1 MSVTYRLI
9 TEVTLGPKPMILKLQ
24 TTLDLRNPVFSFL
37 NRVIFDLG
45 KMYAINL
52 KNVRLYTLTINGDS

>member
-1 MSVTYRLI
+1 MTYRLI